1 MKYALLD
8 TSVMVAFFDIKEERH
23 ALYTTKMRAAQAQ
36 SRVLV
41 TTWPCISEASYILSP
56 SGHFAL
62 LDWIAAGGALVN
74 DIEIAELPNM
84 VKYMQT
90 YTEPGKSLADLADV
104 SLVWLGQKL
113 DCTHI
118 LTEEGIDA
126 LTLYHDATLS
136 SFNSLKKAGVAMGLP
151 ASVLIDGR
159 GCMLGALN
167 GPAAWESD
175 DANALIRA
183 AMGGV

>member
-8 TSVMVAFFDIKEERH
+8 TSVMVAFFDIKEEH
-23 ALYTTKMRAAQAQ
+23 HVLYKSKLQAAQAQ
-36 SRVLV
+36 SRHLV

-74 DIEIAELPNM
+74 DIDIVDLPNM

-90 YTEPGKSLADLADV
+90 YIEPGKSLPDLADA

-113 DCTHI
+113 DCPHI
-118 LTEEGIDA
+118 LTEDRRDF
-126 LTLYHDATLS
+126 LRYR
-136 SFNSLKKAGVAMGLP
+136 LP
-151 ASVLIDGR
+151 DGR
-159 GCMLGALN
+159 AFEIL
-167 GPAAWESD
+167 
-175 DANALIRA
+175 
-183 AMGGV
+183 

>member
-8 TSVMVAFFDIKEERH
+8 TSVMVAFFDIKEEH
-23 ALYTTKMRAAQAQ
+23 HELYKTKLRAAQAQ
-36 SRVLV
+36 SRYLV

-56 SGHFAL
+56 SSHFAL

-74 DIEIAELPNM
+74 DIDIVDLPKM

-90 YTEPGKSLADLADV
+90 YTEPGKSLADLADA

-118 LTEEGIDA
+118 LTEDRRDF
-126 LTLYHDATLS
+126 LRYR
-136 SFNSLKKAGVAMGLP
+136 LP
-151 ASVLIDGR
+151 DGR
-159 GCMLGALN
+159 AFEIL
-167 GPAAWESD
+167 
-175 DANALIRA
+175 
-183 AMGGV
+183 

>member
-23 ALYTTKMRAAQAQ
+23 ALYTSKLRIAQAQ
-36 SRVLV
+36 GRHLA

-56 SGHFAL
+56 AGHFAL
-62 LDWIAAGGALVN
+62 LNWIASGGTLVN
-74 DIEIAELPNM
+74 DIELADLPKM
-84 VKYMQT
+84 VEYMQT

-118 LTEEGIDA
+118 LTEDRRDF
-126 LTLYHDATLS
+126 LRYR
-136 SFNSLKKAGVAMGLP
+136 LP
-151 ASVLIDGR
+151 DGR
-159 GCMLGALN
+159 GFEIL
-167 GPAAWESD
+167 
-175 DANALIRA
+175 
-183 AMGGV
+183 